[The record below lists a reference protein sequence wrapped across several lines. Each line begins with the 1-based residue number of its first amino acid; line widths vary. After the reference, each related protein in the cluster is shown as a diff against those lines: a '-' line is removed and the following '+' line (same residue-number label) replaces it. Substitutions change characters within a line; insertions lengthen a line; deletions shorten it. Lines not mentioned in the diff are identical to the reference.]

1 MTRRLALFA
10 LTLSASVFGAD
21 PMAGTWK
28 LNHARSKF
36 SADMPAPKESTMV
49 IKEADGGIAVTVTNV
64 NAQGQ
69 NSKVQYTVKYDGKD
83 YPLTGSPLA
92 DTVSLKKIDAN
103 TNEGVAK
110 KGGKITVRTRTV
122 ISKDGKTRTTTWRT
136 TNEQGKEV
144 TWVTVYDRQ

>member
-1 MTRRLALFA
+1 
-10 LTLSASVFGAD
+10 
-21 PMAGTWK
+21 
-28 LNHARSKF
+28 
-36 SADMPAPKESTMV
+36 MPAPKESTMV